1 MFSIT
6 PEVFY
11 TVYMIFIVS
20 KLIFRVL
27 RSVVCFGSI
36 IDESVISFPVI
47 IINNAL
53 VQIAKF
59 GQYGYQLICRAVFN
73 YLGIDFTVHAH
84 SKYRLLS
91 ACASASFLL
100 TLLDPKQ
107 LSSIFISPENLDIFN
122 FVTLVTFQGHS
133 SYRNFTAPLHEFKL
147 KIA

>member
-59 GQYGYQLICRAVFN
+59 G
-73 YLGIDFTVHAH
+73 
-84 SKYRLLS
+84 
-91 ACASASFLL
+91 
-100 TLLDPKQ
+100 
-107 LSSIFISPENLDIFN
+107 
-122 FVTLVTFQGHS
+122 
-133 SYRNFTAPLHEFKL
+133 
-147 KIA
+147 